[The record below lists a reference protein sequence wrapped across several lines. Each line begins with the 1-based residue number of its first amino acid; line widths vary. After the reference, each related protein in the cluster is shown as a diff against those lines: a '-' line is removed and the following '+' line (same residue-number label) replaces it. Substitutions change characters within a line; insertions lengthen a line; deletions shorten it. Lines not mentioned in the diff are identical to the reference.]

1 MKAAILENKGVM
13 SYREVPTPTPQPGNV
28 ILQVKAASICGSDIS
43 RYVKGHRLYPLI
55 LGHECAGVITAVGEG
70 VSEGLIGQSAAII
83 PLVPCFKCEQ
93 CRAGRYSACH
103 TYSFIG
109 SRQAGGFADCVEL
122 RASNVFLIPGEL
134 AFEEAAL
141 IEPATVARHIL
152 DLGSF
157 TSGDT
162 AIVLGAGSIGLMA
175 VQWLRILGARL
186 IVCTDVVDENLAA
199 ARQLGAH
206 LTLNPTRDDVKA
218 EVKQLTGDGV
228 DVALECAGSPQA
240 LAQTLQVT
248 RPRGNIVCGGNQPLD
263 ASLPMSFIEDLMR
276 KELRL
281 NGCFMSY
288 SAPFPGHEWTETV
301 EAMQAGQL
309 DMAAMISHR
318 FPLSQAPQVFDDI
331 GARRFAFRKIMLF
344 PAAHD

>member
-13 SYREVPTPTPQPGNV
+13 SYRDVPMPTPGPGNV
-28 ILQVKAASICGSDIS
+28 LLKIEAASICGSDIS

-55 LGHECAGVITAVGEG
+55 LGHECAGVISAVGEG
-70 VSEGLIGQSAAII
+70 VSAGLIGKHAAII
-83 PLVPCFKCEQ
+83 PLVPCFECEQ

-109 SRQAGGFADCVEL
+109 SRQAGGFADYVEL
-122 RASNVFLIPGEL
+122 RESNAFLIPDDL

-141 IEPATVARHIL
+141 IEPSTVARHIL

-157 TSGDT
+157 KAGDT

-175 VQWLRILGARL
+175 VQWLRILGAQL

-206 LTLNPTRDDVKA
+206 VTLNPTRDDVKA
-218 EVKQLTGDGV
+218 EVKRLTGDGA
-228 DVALECAGSPQA
+228 DVTLECAGSPQA

-263 ASLPMSFIEDLMR
+263 ASLSMSFIEDLMR

-301 EAMQAGQL
+301 AAMQAGQL
-309 DMAAMISHR
+309 NMAAMISHR
-318 FPLSQAPQVFDDI
+318 LPLAQAPQIFDDI

-344 PAAHD
+344 PAATD

>member
-13 SYREVPTPTPQPGNV
+13 NYRDVPTPTPQPGNV

-43 RYVKGHRLYPLI
+43 RYAKGHRLYPLI
-55 LGHECAGVITAVGEG
+55 LGHECAGVITATGEG
-70 VSEGLIGQSAAII
+70 VSDSLIGQRAAII
-83 PLVPCFKCEQ
+83 PLVPCFECEQ

-109 SRQAGGFADCVEL
+109 SRQAGGFAQFVEL
-122 RASNVFLIPGEL
+122 RESNAFIVPAEVT
-134 AFEEAAL
+134 FEEAAL
-141 IEPATVARHIL
+141 IEPSTVARHIL
-152 DLGSF
+152 DLGNF
-157 TSGDT
+157 TAGDT

-175 VQWLRILGARL
+175 VQWLRILGAPL
-186 IVCTDVVDENLAA
+186 IVCTDVVDANLAA

-206 LTLNPTRDDVKA
+206 VTLNPTRDDVKA
-218 EVKQLTGDGV
+218 EVKRLTGDGV

-240 LAQTLQVT
+240 LAQTLHVT
-248 RPRGNIVCGGNQPLD
+248 RPRGRIVCGGNQPLD

-301 EAMQAGQL
+301 AALQAGQL

-318 FPLSQAPQVFDDI
+318 FPLSQAPQVFEDI

-344 PAAHD
+344 PEANY